1 MSRVKTNYFDD
12 VAVAVAAA
20 VGGVGIAV
28 VVEIAVVD
36 GIAVVGGIVVA
47 DAAAVGVVDVAD
59 CCLERKTCLRC
70 CYQELDIIDCSVVD
84 C

>member
-1 MSRVKTNYFDD
+1 MKTYYFDD
-12 VAVAVAAA
+12 VAVAVAVA

-36 GIAVVGGIVVA
+36 GIAVVGGIVV
-47 DAAAVGVVDVAD
+47 DAAAVGVVDVVD
-59 CCLERKTCLRC
+59 GCLERKTCHRC
-70 CYQELDIIDCSVVD
+70 CYRESDIIGCSVVD

>member
-1 MSRVKTNYFDD
+1 MWRVKTYYFDD
-12 VAVAVAAA
+12 VAVAVAVA
-20 VGGVGIAV
+20 VDGVGIAV
-28 VVEIAVVD
+28 VGDIVVVD
-36 GIAVVGGIVVA
+36 GIAVVGGIVV

>member
-1 MSRVKTNYFDD
+1 MSRVKTYYFDD
-12 VAVAVAAA
+12 VAVAVVVA

-28 VVEIAVVD
+28 GDEIVVGE

-47 DAAAVGVVDVAD
+47 DAVADEVDDFVD
-59 CCLERKTCLRC
+59 CCLERMTCHRC
-70 CYQELDIIDCSVVD
+70 CYQELDIIGCSVVD

>member
-1 MSRVKTNYFDD
+1 MLRVKTYYFDD

-28 VVEIAVVD
+28 VDEIVVVG
-36 GIAVVGGIVVA
+36 GIAVVGRIVVA
-47 DAAAVGVVDVAD
+47 DAAAVGIVEVVDG
-59 CCLERKTCLRC
+59 CLERKTCHRC
-70 CYQELDIIDCSVVD
+70 CYRESDIIGCSVVD

>member
-1 MSRVKTNYFDD
+1 MKTYYFDD
-12 VAVAVAAA
+12 VAVAVAVA

-36 GIAVVGGIVVA
+36 GIAVVGGIVV